1 MGIEPYNAGG
11 QAGKIPI
18 TPGLRRNPL
27 TFWYSLRDLRAE
39 RAAMSDASDPRP
51 QTPFPA
57 EGAVPRP
64 PAGGADPLSGD
75 WSEGL
80 RAAVRA
86 LGIPEPK
93 LLALEGLPPPAP
105 APARAVSEPPP
116 AEEVQEV
123 HTFDGWMAPS
133 EEPLQPQPQ
142 PAPQEAA
149 PSLPDTT
156 PPWPSPAFLPDATP
170 PPAPAFLPDN
180 TPPSPA
186 PAFVAETETPPPAA
200 AFEPDVTPPSPAP
213 AFRAVLTPPSTTP
226 AFHTE
231 HVVAEE
237 VIEFEVEDASPA
249 AKEKGES
256 EASPWDA
263 PVPASAHDAPAP
275 WSESV
280 AASPAEAPAA
290 AADPWAAAPIVA
302 SAPQAEAPSPAAGP
316 WAAAPIVASAPQ
328 AEAPAWDSATAVSAP
343 PSAIPEP
350 SWEPPAAPPTPVAE
364 EWVPAAP
371 PAPAAEEWLPA
382 APTDAAPVAEWKA
395 EEAGDD
401 WQQVKKSEAPPEAA
415 AAGADWSAL
424 SSGPDWSAPPPASEP
439 AIDSAWGAA
448 PPAAVESVWG
458 APARAAAEPAWA
470 APTSDTQWRGE
481 PANSEPAAPEWAEP
495 PPPPVEKKAAWNEA
509 AVGASALE
517 QLDSEPAPPE
527 PGAAKLLFGA
537 AGATI
542 GGDEEYSDFAQEP
555 VELESPEDV
564 LRPIGAEDDPD
575 LLVPVEESATPP
587 ARPAQPLA
595 HLVAPI
601 AVGALAVAGEHR
613 VAVHTRGG
621 RTRRGSIQDV
631 DLSKSQFALM
641 PQGGGQPETV
651 YHAEVKAIFFMLAPG
666 EKAKGGDG
674 KRVRVT
680 FADGRKIEGYRDGGE
695 GKHGFFLVPSD
706 AQRTNTRR
714 IYIAREATTQIKDG

>member
-51 QTPFPA
+51 QTTFPA
-57 EGAVPRP
+57 EGAVPRS

-80 RAAVRA
+80 RSAVRA

-93 LLALEGLPPPAP
+93 LLALEGLPPPPP

-170 PPAPAFLPDN
+170 PSPAPAFLPDN

-213 AFRAVLTPPSTTP
+213 AFRADLTPPSATP

-263 PVPASAHDAPAP
+263 PVPASAHDAPTP

-302 SAPQAEAPSPAAGP
+302 SAPQAEAPAPAADP
-316 WAAAPIVASAPQ
+316 WGAAPIVPSAPQ

-343 PSAIPEP
+343 LSAIPEP
-350 SWEPPAAPPTPVAE
+350 SWEP
-364 EWVPAAP
+364 
-371 PAPAAEEWLPA
+371 PA

-415 AAGADWSAL
+415 GTGADWSAL

-448 PPAAVESVWG
+448 PPVAVESVWG
-458 APARAAAEPAWA
+458 APAPAAAEPAWA

-641 PQGGGQPETV
+641 PQGGGEPETI

-714 IYIAREATTQIKDG
+714 IYIAREATAQIKDG